1 MTSLQ
6 LSYIFDASNV
16 AAAACTVEIDRK
28 NFHKMWTTDEEI
40 EKIDVAIACKFSFI
54 LPASTI
60 FTQFWLSVYQFKR
73 FHEKTC

>member
-28 NFHKMWTTDEEI
+28 NFHKMWTTDEALE
-40 EKIDVAIACKFSFI
+40 S
-54 LPASTI
+54 STWRELKVI
-60 FTQFWLSVYQFKR
+60 
-73 FHEKTC
+73 